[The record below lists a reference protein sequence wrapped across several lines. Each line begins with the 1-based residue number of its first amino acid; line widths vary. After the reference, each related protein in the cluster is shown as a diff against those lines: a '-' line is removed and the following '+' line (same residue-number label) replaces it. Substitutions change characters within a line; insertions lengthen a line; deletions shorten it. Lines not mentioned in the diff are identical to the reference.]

1 METKQ
6 PATKQP
12 ANGTAPAEP
21 NICKPWRVAL
31 AAFGWLNVGLGVL
44 GMMLPVMPTTVF
56 LLIALWAFSKS
67 SIRFHHW
74 LYYHPRLVRTIPA
87 WHAHGVIPARAKL
100 FAGTMMRRQPDLCD
114 PVRGPGLAVTG
125 GPGPRHCRHVHRQP
139 SELGSRPL
147 ALDWGIPLACYQ
159 RRL

>member
-56 LLIALWAFSKS
+56 LLIALWTFSKS

-74 LYYHPRLVRTIPA
+74 LYNHPRLGRTIPA

-100 FAGTMMRRQPDLCD
+100 FAGTMMSASLIYVTLFVAQGWQL
-114 PVRGPGLAVTG
+114 PVGLVLATVATFI
-125 GPGPRHCRHVHRQP
+125 V
-139 SELGSRPL
+139 SRPSRV
-147 ALDWGIPLACYQ
+147 PVHS
-159 RRL
+159 R

>member
-1 METKQ
+1 ME
-6 PATKQP
+6 TKQP

-56 LLIALWAFSKS
+56 WLIALWAFSES

-74 LYYHPRLVRTIPA
+74 LYNHPRLGRMIPA

-100 FAGTMMRRQPDLCD
+100 FAVTMMSASLIYVTLFVAQGWQL
-114 PVRGPGLAVTG
+114 PVGLVLATVATFIVSRLSRI
-125 GPGPRHCRHVHRQP
+125 PVH
-139 SELGSRPL
+139 SR
-147 ALDWGIPLACYQ
+147 
-159 RRL
+159 